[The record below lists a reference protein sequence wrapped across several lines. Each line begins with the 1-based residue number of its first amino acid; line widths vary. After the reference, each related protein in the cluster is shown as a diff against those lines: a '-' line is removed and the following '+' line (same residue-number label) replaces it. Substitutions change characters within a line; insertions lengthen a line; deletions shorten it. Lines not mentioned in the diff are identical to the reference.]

1 MGAEFF
7 VARCYEIGGVGLV
20 IAGSVESGEFGEGC
34 VGRTFKGKKFTLV
47 KIEKEGAKIP
57 RACEKDKVNLFIKHI
72 TRADLR
78 PGELLYFD

>member
-7 VARCYEIGGVGLV
+7 VARCYDIGGVGLV
-20 IAGSVESGEFGEGC
+20 IAGSVESGEFCEGC

-47 KIEKEGAKIP
+47 KIEKDGSKVVK
-57 RACEKDKVNLFIKHI
+57 ACEKDKVNLFVKYI

-78 PGELLYFD
+78 AGELLYF